1 MSRRRPEPPTDRQAE
16 GEDPESIVRS
26 ILLRRLSA
34 APRTRAELEKDLAK
48 RGVDPDLAA
57 RVLDRFVDV
66 GLIDD
71 AEFARMWVESRHRGK
86 ALARSVLRQ
95 ELRTKGV
102 DKDVIDAA
110 LEQVDE
116 DDELARA
123 RIFAEKKARLRA
135 GEDPAKA
142 VNRWAGQLARKGYP
156 ASVCFQV
163 ARERLSAVLEER
175 DDHLVDELSAGGIVE
190 DFPIEQESV

>member
-1 MSRRRPEPPTDRQAE
+1 MSRLQPESPTDQQAE
-16 GEDPESIVRS
+16 SEDPESIVRS
-26 ILLRRLSA
+26 ILLRRLSV

-48 RGVDPDLAA
+48 RGADPEIAA

-71 AEFARMWVESRHRGK
+71 SEFARLWVESRHRGK

-102 DKDVIDAA
+102 DKDVIDEA

-123 RIFAEKKARLRA
+123 RTFAEKRARLRA

-163 ARERLSAVLEER
+163 ARERLAAVLEER
-175 DDHLVDELSAGGIVE
+175 DDHLVDELSASGIVE